1 LVSATAKVE
10 TGRPTVRRTDTRTKR
25 TGEQANVRILVGVDF
40 SDGSAR
46 AVAEARGLAVRL
58 GGELVGLHVE
68 ESFARSGSD
77 DGSMRAELAER
88 VGLRPAD
95 LLVRRGFAWM
105 ELVRYAR
112 EIEPLVVVV
121 GSHGASGFQPLALGS
136 TAARLGVL
144 SPYPVLVVTASERV
158 GRTVA
163 AGAVGA
169 APHG

>member
-1 LVSATAKVE
+1 
-10 TGRPTVRRTDTRTKR
+10 
-25 TGEQANVRILVGVDF
+25 VRILVGVDF

-46 AVAEARGLAVRL
+46 ALAEARGLSARV

-68 ESFARSGSD
+68 ESFGRRDSD
-77 DGSMRAELAER
+77 DGAGRAELAELAER
-88 VGLRPAD
+88 AGLATGS
-95 LLVRRGFAWM
+95 LVVRRGFAWM

-112 EIEPLVVVV
+112 EIEPMVIVV
-121 GSHGASGFQPLALGS
+121 GSHGSSGFQPLALGS

-144 SPYPVLVVTASERV
+144 SPYPVLVVTASERM

-163 AGAVGA
+163 ASVEGA

>member
-1 LVSATAKVE
+1 
-10 TGRPTVRRTDTRTKR
+10 VRRTGRQTKR
-25 TGEQANVRILVGVDF
+25 RGVQANVRILVGVDF
-40 SDGSAR
+40 SEGSVR
-46 AVAEARGLAVRL
+46 ALAEARGLADRL

-68 ESFARSGSD
+68 ESFGRRGSD
-77 DGSMRAELAER
+77 DGSRRAELAER

-95 LLVRRGFAWM
+95 LMVRRGFAWM

-112 EIEPLVVVV
+112 EIEPMVIVV

-163 AGAVGA
+163 AGAAGT